1 MAQEGTPEKS
11 SDASATDVS
20 QIIFG
25 AKNLEYQIDQFVS
38 SGGQSVNILLSGKT
52 GVGKSHLTNA
62 LIGENLALEGYDIDP
77 QTDDVT
83 PYEVVQNG
91 VSITVYDTPGLADAT
106 GNDEEYLRKIKEKV
120 THFDLFLFCTEM
132 TSKRFRTDDLETIKK
147 LTAALGEKLWDHALV
162 VLTFAN
168 EVPLSPTKKKDDGPE
183 VNVFN
188 DRFLAFKKA
197 IKKHLVAIGVPEI
210 TVTNVPF
217 TPAGELDDPRLPD
230 REDWLTAFWVAAFK
244 RINRNAKA
252 AFLMANVDRI
262 AFSSTFGEGNEE
274 DKGKK
279 DGNIVNLGPQFSGL
293 STEER
298 NAIKVLRGKWQEFSF
313 DKISSLCLEEGD
325 CLTTTSQS
333 SGLSTEERD
342 AIKVLREKWQEFSF
356 DKLSSLGLEKT
367 EAFYETEE
375 ECPTPP
381 GQSTGLSIEERNAIK
396 EVRRRLQ
403 KLSFDKT
410 LSLCLEKTETS
421 DEPEEECPTPP
432 GQVARASGPS
442 IKVDETNS
450 KDLINEVLGD
460 VTGQLIGEL
469 TSAKF
474 GRKYQTFFGWLMK
487 YFKRFFPSSRPP
499 LALKARPES
508 MKK

>member
-1 MAQEGTPEKS
+1 M
-11 SDASATDVS
+11 
-20 QIIFG
+20 
-25 AKNLEYQIDQFVS
+25 
-38 SGGQSVNILLSGKT
+38 
-52 GVGKSHLTNA
+52 
-62 LIGENLALEGYDIDP
+62 
-77 QTDDVT
+77 
-83 PYEVVQNG
+83 
-91 VSITVYDTPGLADAT
+91 YDTPGLADAT

-168 EVPLSPTKKKDDGPE
+168 EVPLSPTKKKDDRPE

-252 AFLMANVDRI
+252 AFLMANVYRI

-313 DKISSLCLEEGD
+313 DK
-325 CLTTTSQS
+325 
-333 SGLSTEERD
+333 
-342 AIKVLREKWQEFSF
+342 
-356 DKLSSLGLEKT
+356 LSSLGLEKS
-367 EAFYETEE
+367 EASDEAEE

-403 KLSFDKT
+403 KRSFDKT

-432 GQVARASGPS
+432 GQVTKVSGPS